1 MAQASSDAVARAR
14 RMRHFIPNG
23 MLNPACYCH
32 TGDSIRSEHQSLSVA
47 GSQEGATAPWRAQA
61 DALVRQLRYLL
72 TDRSDHSVAR
82 RMAGTAFG
90 IRVFSAA
97 VIYLSQIL
105 LARWMGSYEF
115 GIYVY
120 VWTWLIL
127 IGGLAPL
134 GIAYSTQRFIPEY
147 TAARDGDRLRGF
159 LLGSRLLSFGLGAVA
174 ASIGLALVLALRP
187 YIDGRY
193 FTPFLIALACLPA
206 FALSS
211 AQDGIARSYNWV
223 LAALVPGFVA
233 QPLIVLA
240 IVVTEHFIGLEIDAT
255 FAMTATA
262 TAIWITIVLQTAVLQ
277 RRLAVRVERGPRRYE
292 IAHWFRTAGPIL
304 LVDGFY
310 FLLTYVDILVLK
322 AFVDPEEIGVYY
334 AATKTLV
341 LVSFVYYAVSASYAH
356 RFSEAHF
363 SGESDRLKAFVADAS
378 RWTFWPALALA
389 AVLLALGKPI
399 LMLFGEEFTNGYP
412 LMFVLAIGLL
422 ARASIGPGERLL
434 IMVGQQRLCAAVYA
448 TAFFINLGLC
458 LLLVPRFGLM
468 GAAASTATAIV
479 AESVLLFLA
488 AKRRLGLHVLFWSR

>member
-1 MAQASSDAVARAR
+1 
-14 RMRHFIPNG
+14 
-23 MLNPACYCH
+23 
-32 TGDSIRSEHQSLSVA
+32 LSVA
-47 GSQEGATAPWRAQA
+47 GSQESGAAPWRAQA
-61 DALVRQLRYLL
+61 DAVARRLRHLL
-72 TDRSDHSVAR
+72 TDGGDHSVAR

-97 VIYLSQIL
+97 VVYLSQIL
-105 LARWMGSYEF
+105 LARWMGGYEF

-127 IGGLAPL
+127 VGGLAPL

-147 TAARDGDRLRGF
+147 AAARDGDRLRGF
-159 LLGSRLLSFGLGAVA
+159 LLGSRVLSFGLGAVA
-174 ASIGLALVLALRP
+174 AAIGLLLVLLLRP
-187 YIDGRY
+187 YVDGRY
-193 FTPFLIALACLPA
+193 FMPFLIALACLPA

-223 LAALVPGFVA
+223 LAALVPGFIA

-240 IVVTEHFIGLEIDAT
+240 IVTMEHGLGIEIDAT
-255 FAMTATA
+255 FAMAATG
-262 TAIWITIVLQTAVLQ
+262 TAIWTTVVIQTAVLQ
-277 RRLAVRVERGPRRYE
+277 RRLGAQVEPGPRRYE
-292 IAHWFRTAGPIL
+292 VAQWFRTALPIL

-322 AFVDPEEIGVYY
+322 AFVDPEQIGTYY

-341 LVSFVYYAVSASYAH
+341 LISFVYYAVSASYAH

-363 SGESDRLKAFVADAS
+363 SGEHERLKSFVADAA
-378 RWTFWPALALA
+378 RWTFWPALAFA

-399 LMLFGEEFTNGYP
+399 LMLFGEEFTDGYP

-422 ARASIGPGERLL
+422 SRASMGPSERLL
-434 IMVGQQRLCAAVYA
+434 IMVGQQRLCAAIYA
-448 TAFFINLGLC
+448 TAFFTNLGLC
-458 LLLVPRFGLM
+458 LLLVPRLGLM

-479 AESVLLFLA
+479 VESVLLFLA
-488 AKRRLGLHVLFWSR
+488 AKRRLGLHVFFWRR